1 MQLLRIN
8 HLGIAAPGLDEAMA
22 RMARLFDL
30 VTDHTEEVAEQK
42 VKTAF
47 FPVGQSTLEFLESTD
62 PEGPIG
68 KFLAKRGPGIHH
80 ICFEVDDINAAVASL
95 LAKGVRMIDQAPRHG
110 AHGCRV
116 AFIHPAGNG
125 RCADGTEPGR
135 MISSRP
141 IRSTPGTPATAPAR
155 RTRR

>member
-8 HLGIAAPGLDEAMA
+8 HLGIASPGLDEALS
-22 RMARLFDL
+22 RMGRLFGM
-30 VTDHTEEVAEQK
+30 TADHQEDVPDQK

-47 FPVGQSTLEFLESTD
+47 FPVGESTLEFLESTD

-80 ICFEVDDINAAVASL
+80 VCFEVDDIDAAVAHL
-95 LAKGVRMIDQAPRHG
+95 VAQGVRMIDSKPRPG

-116 AFIHPAGNG
+116 AFIHPAETGG
-125 RCADGTEPGR
+125 VLMELSQGK
-135 MISSRP
+135 
-141 IRSTPGTPATAPAR
+141 
-155 RTRR
+155 

>member
-8 HLGIAAPGLDEAMA
+8 HLGIATPGLDEAVA
-22 RMARLFDL
+22 RMARLFEL
-30 VTDHTEEVAEQK
+30 APEHMEEVPDQK

-47 FPVGQSTLEFLESTD
+47 FPVGPSTLEFLESTD

-80 ICFEVDDINAAVASL
+80 ICFEVDDIDAMVSYL
-95 LAKGVRMIDQAPRHG
+95 VAKGVRMIDQTPREG

-116 AFIHPAGNG
+116 AFLHPAETGG
-125 RCADGTEPGR
+125 VLMELSQKG
-135 MISSRP
+135 
-141 IRSTPGTPATAPAR
+141 
-155 RTRR
+155 